1 MAIPEWQRKLEQYRT
16 DSAAAQAEIARAKSV
31 YDQELAAWQAA
42 GNSPQSFHQTDRA
55 KQIHTW
61 ANQVREAA
69 GINYSDPYYGN
80 DPNTYIGPQQQQP
93 APTPVTQQPSLPQQQ
108 DQEMLMWQAMQEQM
122 SQQQSQTDQL
132 IQSLLQ
138 TMQQMSDPYSSPGY
152 QAMMEQARQ
161 QAEREA
167 QQRRQAFQN
176 LVSGL
181 EGAQASELDMLNTQL
196 ATSRQSL
203 EDRTFQEYL
212 AARQAMANRG
222 LAGSG
227 LASDQDTRLL
237 LSQGRELA
245 RLGQQ
250 GQATASEIM
259 RRYGNQLSQAYQQMA
274 AFNQGDREAELLQ
287 QLMQSGNQNLQ
298 NVANLYLDL
307 IGQTI
312 GYDRVKPADLLR
324 LQFDYDKLS
333 SEEQRALMNMSLEDK
348 RFYQQLNAES
358 QIALARIMSDY
369 EIRMTDIMGVDQ
381 NGNPTLDALKLS
393 EQIRSNMANEA
404 IRWGQI
410 EVDSR
415 RVDEN
420 IRQFNAELILSY
432 DKLRNS
438 QWSQQATNL
447 VNMAKLEGDAISMLV
462 KQLEAL
468 PSTAGNKEAR
478 QAIQEQISEHLKN
491 YASYIKTIDELTYSV
506 DFLEGDSSSAPSRQ
520 TPAIEPNDLLMD
532 IFRRTR
538 SSY

>member
-16 DSAAAQAEIARAKSV
+16 DPTAARAEIARAKSV

-69 GINYSDPYYGN
+69 GIDYSDPYYGN
-80 DPNTYIGPQQQQP
+80 DPNTYIGLQQRQP
-93 APTPVTQQPSLPQQQ
+93 APVTQQPTLPQQQ

-122 SQQQSQTDQL
+122 AQQQSQTDQL
-132 IQSLLQ
+132 IRSLLQ

-176 LVSGL
+176 LVSSL

-250 GQATASEIM
+250 GQAMASEIM

-274 AFNQGDREAELLQ
+274 SFNQSDREAELLQ

-307 IGQTI
+307 IGHTI

-333 SEEQRALMNMSLEDK
+333 SEEQRALMKMSLEDK

-358 QIALARIMSDY
+358 QIALARILSDY
-369 EIRMTDIMGVDQ
+369 EIRMTDIMGMDQ

-393 EQIRSNMANEA
+393 EQIRSNMANES

-420 IRQFNAELILSY
+420 IRQFNAELQLNY

-438 QWSQQATNL
+438 QWSQQAANL
-447 VNMAKLEGDAISMLV
+447 VNMARLEGDAISMLV

-491 YASYIKTIDELTYSV
+491 YASYVKTIDELTYAV
-506 DFLEGDSSSAPSRQ
+506 DFVEGDSSSVPSTK
-520 TPAIEPNDLLMD
+520 TPSLDPNDLLLEM
-532 IFRRTR
+532 FRRVR

>member
-16 DSAAAQAEIARAKSV
+16 DPTAARAEIARAKSV

-69 GINYSDPYYGN
+69 GIDYSDPYYGN
-80 DPNTYIGPQQQQP
+80 DPNTYIGLQQRQP
-93 APTPVTQQPSLPQQQ
+93 APVTQQPTLPQQQ

-122 SQQQSQTDQL
+122 AQQQSQTDQL
-132 IQSLLQ
+132 IRSLLQ

-176 LVSGL
+176 LVSSL

-250 GQATASEIM
+250 GQAMASEIM

-274 AFNQGDREAELLQ
+274 SFNQSDREAELLQ

-333 SEEQRALMNMSLEDK
+333 SEEQRALMKMSLEDK

-358 QIALARIMSDY
+358 QIALARILSDY
-369 EIRMTDIMGVDQ
+369 EIRMTDIMGMDQ

-393 EQIRSNMANEA
+393 EQIRSNMANES

-420 IRQFNAELILSY
+420 IRQFNAELQLNY

-438 QWSQQATNL
+438 QWSQQAANL
-447 VNMAKLEGDAISMLV
+447 VNMARLEGDAISMLV

-491 YASYIKTIDELTYSV
+491 YASYVKTIDELTYAV
-506 DFLEGDSSSAPSRQ
+506 DFVEGDSSSVPSTK
-520 TPAIEPNDLLMD
+520 TPSLDPNDLLLEM
-532 IFRRTR
+532 FRRVR

>member
-16 DSAAAQAEIARAKSV
+16 DPTAARAEIARAKSV

-69 GINYSDPYYGN
+69 GIDYSDPYYGN
-80 DPNTYIGPQQQQP
+80 DPNTYIGLQQRQP
-93 APTPVTQQPSLPQQQ
+93 APVTQQPAPVTQQQ

-122 SQQQSQTDQL
+122 AQQQSQTDQL
-132 IQSLLQ
+132 IRSLLQ

-176 LVSGL
+176 LVSSL

-250 GQATASEIM
+250 GQAMASEIM

-274 AFNQGDREAELLQ
+274 SFNQSDREAELLQ

-358 QIALARIMSDY
+358 QIALARILSDY
-369 EIRMTDIMGVDQ
+369 EIRMTDIMGTDQ

-393 EQIRSNMANEA
+393 EQIRSNMANES

-420 IRQFNAELILSY
+420 IRQFNAELQLNY

-468 PSTAGNKEAR
+468 PSTSGNKEAR
-478 QAIQEQISEHLKN
+478 RVIQEQISEHLKN
-491 YASYIKTIDELTYSV
+491 YASYIKTIDELTYAV
-506 DFLEGDSSSAPSRQ
+506 DFVKGDSSSAPSTK
-520 TPAIEPNDLLMD
+520 TPSFDPNDLLLEM
-532 IFRRTR
+532 FRRIR